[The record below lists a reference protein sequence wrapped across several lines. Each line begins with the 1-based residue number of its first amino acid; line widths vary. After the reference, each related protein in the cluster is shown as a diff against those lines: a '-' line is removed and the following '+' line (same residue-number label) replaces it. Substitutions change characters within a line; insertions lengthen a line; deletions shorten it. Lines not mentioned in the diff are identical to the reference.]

1 MKWKLLSHVWLF
13 ATPWTVASQ
22 APLSMGFF
30 RQEYWSGKPFPSWG
44 DLLSQGLNLGLL
56 HCRQILYHLNHQGGP
71 RVWVTILLVR
81 RRFCVRNGCSRNHH
95 HHSHL
100 PTSVENEKLRIS
112 CIYVNVFLQNLLS
125 MYHDNPKA
133 AYTATQLQVVI
144 LKVLVNLKSLE
155 S

>member
-1 MKWKLLSHVWLF
+1 M
-13 ATPWTVASQ
+13 
-22 APLSMGFF
+22 
-30 RQEYWSGKPFPSWG
+30 
-44 DLLSQGLNLGLL
+44 
-56 HCRQILYHLNHQGGP
+56 
-71 RVWVTILLVR
+71 WVTILLVR
-81 RRFCVRNGCSRNHH
+81 RSFCVRNGCSRTH

-125 MYHDNPKA
+125 MYHGNPKA
-133 AYTATQLQVVI
+133 AYTATQLQLVI

>member
-1 MKWKLLSHVWLF
+1 MGREEGLGQSGEGRGSGTGMGVWG
-13 ATPWTVASQ
+13 AEVRGIGRTERWGSQ
-22 APLSMGFF
+22 
-30 RQEYWSGKPFPSWG
+30 
-44 DLLSQGLNLGLL
+44 
-56 HCRQILYHLNHQGGP
+56 
-71 RVWVTILLVR
+71 
-81 RRFCVRNGCSRNHH
+81 RNHH